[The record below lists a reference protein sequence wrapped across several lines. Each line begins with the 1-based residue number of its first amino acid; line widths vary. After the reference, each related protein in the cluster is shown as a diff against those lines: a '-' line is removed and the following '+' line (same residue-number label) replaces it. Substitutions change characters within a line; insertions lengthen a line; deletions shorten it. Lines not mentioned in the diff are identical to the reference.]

1 MLTPDDSMRSRRP
14 SNRFIV
20 SARPAGKLT
29 GLGSV
34 RREVFADGG
43 WLSIRLLLEERGW
56 SPSHVDQIHEQLRQG
71 WPLAMAVRQVAMRM
85 GTCPMRS
92 KSLG

>member
-1 MLTPDDSMRSRRP
+1 MLTPDDSMRSRRL

-20 SARPAGKLT
+20 PARPAGKPT

-43 WLSIRLLLEERGW
+43 WLSIRVLLEERGW
-56 SPSHVDQIHEQLRQG
+56 SPSHVDQIHEQMRQG

>member
-1 MLTPDDSMRSRRP
+1 MLTPDDLMRSRRL
-14 SNRFIV
+14 SKRFIATAPSV
-20 SARPAGKLT
+20 GKVT

-43 WLSIRLLLEERGW
+43 WLSIRVMLEERGW
-56 SPSHVDQIHEQLRQG
+56 SPSHVDLIHEQLRQG

>member
-1 MLTPDDSMRSRRP
+1 MRSRRL

-20 SARPAGKLT
+20 PARPAGKLT

-43 WLSIRLLLEERGW
+43 WLSIRVLLEERGW